1 MDKDSKLKIPPL
13 PRRMTSETVP
23 DGQPKE
29 QGGRILIE
37 SNGVPVWVDSS
48 RTSETTRSSEASET
62 ERAKSLASEIK
73 RKLGISEE

>member
-1 MDKDSKLKIPPL
+1 MDKDSKLKLPPL
-13 PRRMTSETVP
+13 PQKASGTAQ

-48 RTSETTRSSEASET
+48 RTSETTGSSEASAN